1 MRRRTVLLLAGS
13 SLAAL
18 SGCSGDNSE
27 STPETTPTL
36 ASTPTPD
43 TTPTPDA
50 TPTPTPTDTP
60 TPEATPT
67 PEETPSDERDSPES
81 IVEAGERFIQDMQAG
96 EFDRALEWFRSDA
109 QRQVSAGQLEH
120 IWLGYTAVG
129 GQFQEISDT
138 EEVVEAGFDGVD
150 LSMAFE
156 RGTHVM
162 RVLVDDQESFAV
174 VGIYINDE
182 YERPD
187 YVDTDAFSA
196 QSATVETENC
206 LMDAEITVPTD
217 AESVPGVILVH
228 GSDPIGAANMNLGG
242 AGSRPFQDLAEGL
255 ASQGVAVL
263 RYDRRSHAC
272 PNSLSNEEWTLDA
285 ITVDDALVALDRLR
299 QVPAVDTDR
308 TVVAGLSLGAM
319 ATPRIAE
326 RDGTLAGG
334 VMLAAPARNFYEI
347 FIEQFEHLANLGEY
361 EWEAMQTV
369 YERWRDRIDRIR
381 NGDYAESDIVL
392 DYPGALWTSVD
403 EYDQIGTAQRIDTPL
418 FLLQGTRDYQVS
430 PERDF
435 GLWQDALADRPN
447 TRFEL
452 YENLNHVFQYGEG
465 PPTQTEYS
473 LANPVDEAV
482 VMDIA
487 SWVQSL

>member
-18 SGCSGDNSE
+18 SGCSGSDGE
-27 STPETTPTL
+27 STPASTPT
-36 ASTPTPD
+36 AEPTPD

-50 TPTPTPTDTP
+50 TPTATPTETP
-60 TPEATPT
+60 TPEDTPT
-67 PEETPSDERDSPES
+67 PEETPSDERDPPES
-81 IVEAGERFIQDMQAG
+81 VVEAGELFVQDMQAG
-96 EFDRALEWFRSDA
+96 EFDRAVSWFRSDA

-129 GQFQEISDT
+129 GQFQEIAET
-138 EEVVEAGFDGVD
+138 EEVVEAGYDGAD
-150 LSMAFE
+150 LSLSFE

-162 RVLVDDQESFAV
+162 RALVDDQDAFSL
-174 VGIYINDE
+174 VGIYANDE
-182 YERPD
+182 YERPQ
-187 YVDTDAFSA
+187 YVETSAFTA
-196 QSATVETENC
+196 ESATVETADC
-206 LMDAEITVPTD
+206 LMDAEITVP
-217 AESVPGVILVH
+217 AEAEAVPGVVLVH

-299 QVPAVDTDR
+299 EVPAVDQ
-308 TVVAGLSLGAM
+308 VAVAGLSLGAM
-319 ATPRIAE
+319 ATPRIVE
-326 RDGTLAGG
+326 RDGNLAGG
-334 VMLAAPARNFYEI
+334 VMLAAPARNFHEI
-347 FIEQFEHLANLGEY
+347 FVEQFQHLATLGEY
-361 EWEAMQTV
+361 EWEAMQNV

-381 NGDYAESDIVL
+381 NGEYSEGDIVL

-435 GLWQDALADRPN
+435 EVWQAELSDRPD

-465 PPTQTEYS
+465 PSTQSEYN

-482 VMDIA
+482 VTDIS